1 MHFEARVFVIGG
13 SRISQIPSLIPSWR
27 AIARLR
33 RDLDR
38 PQDQVPKAR
47 FRRAAIGLAL
57 AAIAIG
63 AGWVERGPLLQNIA
77 AGWVVSE
84 ELAHADAVVV
94 LGGGIDVRP
103 FAAAALYKRGLADTV
118 LVSNARKGRAERL
131 GFIPT
136 HTELNRDVLIKLG
149 VPATAI
155 GDFGENL
162 SSTEEEAGA
171 LRAWAAQRQAK
182 SIIVPTEL
190 FAGRRVRWIFERE
203 LAPVGVHVIVHTY
216 EPADYTLA
224 DWWRHRSGLIDFN
237 NEVLKY
243 LYYRARY

>member
-1 MHFEARVFVIGG
+1 MADVQ
-13 SRISQIPSLIPSWR
+13 SPTP
-27 AIARLR
+27 A
-33 RDLDR
+33 
-38 PQDQVPKAR
+38 DQAPKTR
-47 FRRAAIGLAL
+47 WRRAAIGFAL

-63 AGWVERGPLLQNIA
+63 LGWVERAPVLQTIA

-103 FAAAALYKRGLADTV
+103 FAAAALYKRGLADAI
-118 LVSNARKGRAERL
+118 LVSNARKGKAERL
-131 GFIPT
+131 GLIPT
-136 HTELNRDVLIKLG
+136 HAELNRDVLIKLG

-155 GDFGENL
+155 GDFGDDL
-162 SSTEEEAGA
+162 SSTQEEARA

-203 LAPVGVHVIVHTY
+203 LAPIGVRVIVHTY
-216 EPADYTLA
+216 GATDYTLA
-224 DWWRHRSGLIDFN
+224 DWWRHRSGVIDFN

-243 LYYRARY
+243 LYYRVRY

>member
-1 MHFEARVFVIGG
+1 MI
-13 SRISQIPSLIPSWR
+13 
-27 AIARLR
+27 
-33 RDLDR
+33 
-38 PQDQVPKAR
+38 
-47 FRRAAIGLAL
+47 

-63 AGWVERGPLLQNIA
+63 VGWVERASILQNIA
-77 AGWVVSE
+77 AGWIISD

-94 LGGGIDVRP
+94 LGGSIDVRP
-103 FAAAALYKRGLADTV
+103 FAAATLYKRGLADTV

-131 GFIPT
+131 GLIPT

-149 VPATAI
+149 VPETAI
-155 GDFGENL
+155 GDFGEEL
-162 SSTEEEAGA
+162 SSTVEEARA
-171 LRAWAAQRQAK
+171 LRAWAVQRQAK

-203 LAPVGVHVIVHTY
+203 LAPLGVRVIVHTY
-216 EPADYTLA
+216 APADYTLA
-224 DWWRHRSGLIDFN
+224 DWWRHRSGVIDFN

>member
-1 MHFEARVFVIGG
+1 MTQARREARRG
-13 SRISQIPSLIPSWR
+13 
-27 AIARLR
+27 
-33 RDLDR
+33 LDR
-38 PQDQVPKAR
+38 PQDQTPKAR
-47 FRRAAIGLAL
+47 WRRAAIGLAL

-63 AGWVERGPLLQNIA
+63 FGWVERAPILQNIA

-84 ELAHADAVVV
+84 ELAHADAIVV
-94 LGGGIDVRP
+94 LGGSIDVRP

-136 HTELNRDVLIKLG
+136 HTELNRDVLVKLG
-149 VPATAI
+149 VPTAAI
-155 GDFGENL
+155 GDFGDDL
-162 SSTEEEAGA
+162 SSTQEEARA

-203 LAPVGVHVIVHTY
+203 LAPIGVHVIVHTY

-224 DWWRHRSGLIDFN
+224 DWWRHRSGVIDFN